1 MGNMVRLK
9 NKNNLKEAMR
19 QVVFLAFCSCVSDE
33 RVFPKVVKLFIM
45 KLSRS
50 VVFI

>member
-1 MGNMVRLK
+1 MVRLK

-33 RVFPKVVKLFIM
+33 RVFPKVVKLREFIM